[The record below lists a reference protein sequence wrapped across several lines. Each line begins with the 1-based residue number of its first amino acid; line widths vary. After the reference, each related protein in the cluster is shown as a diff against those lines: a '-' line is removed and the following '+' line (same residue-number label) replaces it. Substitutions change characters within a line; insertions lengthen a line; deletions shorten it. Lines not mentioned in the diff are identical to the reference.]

1 MKTDGYVDRS
11 LDDFI
16 KANRGMFRRG
26 RGGGGAGRGST
37 STRGGR
43 GRGRGQSRGRGAS
56 RGRSTSRGAS
66 RGSTRGGRGSWREA
80 SRDGRAAST
89 QRGRGRG
96 RGAGRGQRGA
106 ARSTSRASFGQKWR
120 AASARMGSHLESA
133 KPTASPLKR
142 KQLPKTAAHDG
153 LGLPLKIP
161 ATLPRVHRN
170 LIRTTFDALQL
181 AVKAVRG
188 SKLAGRLGTP
198 AKGAKR
204 LTTLALKKK
213 RQALQQLT
221 TSSRQLSRI
230 DARDQIIMKRRGLTT
245 VSAATA
251 RRGRGA
257 ATRGGARGVTA
268 RLGARGAAA
277 RRPAP
282 PQQGGRIQVYHDGV
296 PAATPARLRRPLN
309 RTRLTGSSV
318 TAPAGSSLLTVQFKN
333 DIAVRPMRTAPVM
346 DDDEDMDDMLPPTPP
361 PLPPPP
367 PPPSRTRGGLDPRIQ
382 QEIAAIQARGR
393 SQHQASAEGRQSAG
407 VSNFRPTA
415 ATSSRTLN
423 DRFTADRLIYS

>member
-142 KQLPKTAAHDG
+142 KQ
-153 LGLPLKIP
+153 
-161 ATLPRVHRN
+161 
-170 LIRTTFDALQL
+170 
-181 AVKAVRG
+181 
-188 SKLAGRLGTP
+188 
-198 AKGAKR
+198 R

-230 DARDQIIMKRRGLTT
+230 DARDQIIMKRRGLT
-245 VSAATA
+245 
-251 RRGRGA
+251 
-257 ATRGGARGVTA
+257 
-268 RLGARGAAA
+268 
-277 RRPAP
+277 
-282 PQQGGRIQVYHDGV
+282 QGGRIQVYHDGV

-309 RTRLTGSSV
+309 RTRLTSSSV

-346 DDDEDMDDMLPPTPP
+346 DDDEDMDDMLPPSPP

>member
-1 MKTDGYVDRS
+1 MLVCSEWRGLRS
-11 LDDFI
+11 RLTALPGLFPDDFI

-43 GRGRGQSRGRGAS
+43 GRGRGQSRGRGTS

-66 RGSTRGGRGSWREA
+66 RGSARGGRGSWREA

-142 KQLPKTAAHDG
+142 K
-153 LGLPLKIP
+153 
-161 ATLPRVHRN
+161 
-170 LIRTTFDALQL
+170 QL

-346 DDDEDMDDMLPPTPP
+346 DDDEDMDDMLPPSPP
-361 PLPPPP
+361 PLPPP

>member
-142 KQLPKTAAHDG
+142 K
-153 LGLPLKIP
+153 
-161 ATLPRVHRN
+161 
-170 LIRTTFDALQL
+170 QL